1 MDKDAVRRLFPSV
14 IAFADE
20 CRDEFGEGV
29 KLVYAK
35 ENGRE
40 IGCEQPPL
48 ENGFRQRQI
57 TLGCNHLLKD
67 KPPCGIRMGPLYSDH
82 DYKSNNRTREEAKKR
97 RIRTSQ
103 QYANHI

>member
-40 IGCEQPPL
+40 IGKASVIDPGRVIRVSEMCVDSDA
-48 ENGFRQRQI
+48 F
-57 TLGCNHLLKD
+57 CVDDKD
-67 KPPCGIRMGPLYSDH
+67 KR
-82 DYKSNNRTREEAKKR
+82 RAK
-97 RIRTSQ
+97 
-103 QYANHI
+103 